1 MTTTT
6 RRPAHSAFARLLTAA
21 TLLLAAGAH
30 AVHAQA
36 APATP
41 PAPPTPPAPST
52 PQPAAATPIVI
63 QAKLLRTMG
72 PAGDI
77 TNGLL
82 LIENGKVAAIG
93 TAATM
98 TVPAGAKVITT
109 QVAIPGLIDGRSTV
123 GLSGLLNTKHDSDQL
138 ERSAPVQPELR
149 AIDAFNP
156 QDPLVAYVR
165 SLGVTTIHTG
175 HAPGELI
182 SGQTLIAKT
191 TGGTVQDCTIVP
203 VAMVAATLGPS
214 AHRPGAQAPGTRAK
228 AVAMLRAELIRAQE
242 YRTKLLK
249 PAPEAKPAPAG
260 DATTTDGQDKPAGG
274 KPARDLRLET
284 LVDVLDRKVPLLITA
299 QSAQDITSALR
310 LAEEFKFRLILDG
323 GAEAYLLT
331 AELKAAG
338 VPVILHPPMARAYG
352 ELANSTLEAAAL
364 LRKAGI
370 PFCFQAGYEA
380 YVPKTRVVLFEAAI
394 AAANGLGQDAALRA
408 ITIDAATLLGIADRV
423 GSLEPGK
430 DADVACYDGDP
441 LEYTTHCTAVIIG
454 GKLMTEPAAKPK

>member
-1 MTTTT
+1 MTTML

-21 TLLLAAGAH
+21 TLILAAGAH
-30 AVHAQA
+30 AVHAQPTPTAQPA
-36 APATP
+36 APT
-41 PAPPTPPAPST
+41 T
-52 PQPAAATPIVI
+52 PAAATPIVV

-77 TNGLL
+77 TSGLL

-109 QVAIPGLIDGRSTV
+109 QVAVPGLIDGRSTV

-214 AHRPGAQAPGTRAK
+214 THRPGAQAPGTRAK

-242 YRTKLLK
+242 YRTKLLR
-249 PAPEAKPAPAG
+249 PAPEAKPAA

-299 QSAQDITSALR
+299 QSSQDITSALR

>member
-1 MTTTT
+1 MTNSTS
-6 RRPAHSAFARLLTAA
+6 RPAHSAFARLLTAA

-30 AVHAQA
+30 AAHAQPA
-36 APATP
+36 PPAPATPATP
-41 PAPPTPPAPST
+41 PAQT
-52 PQPAAATPIVI
+52 PAAATPIVV

-72 PAGDI
+72 PAGDLA
-77 TNGLL
+77 NGLL
-82 LIENGKVAAIG
+82 LIENGKISAVG

-109 QVAIPGLIDGRSTV
+109 QVAIPGLVDGRSTV

-138 ERSAPVQPELR
+138 ERSAPLQPELR

-214 AHRPGAQAPGTRAK
+214 ANRPGAQAPGTRAK

-249 PAPEAKPAPAG
+249 PTPEAKAAA
-260 DATTTDGQDKPAGG
+260 DTASDGQDKPATG

-299 QSAQDITSALR
+299 QSSQDITSALR
-310 LAEEFKFRLILDG
+310 LAEEFKFKLILDG

-430 DADVACYDGDP
+430 DADVACHDGDP